1 MSTALHKKLFQEET
15 PLLEEHIDSGLKDF
29 LNSYKSPHTAGNTER
44 DGLYQRYTLDLAHP
58 LPEFDH
64 TLAKAYRASDQSV
77 TTRNLYAMVLANHLP
92 YRTKT
97 IEDLLELQH
106 PNLTSLIASGVC
118 HISLLGEFRQVLLL
132 ERPIGPSLSEIRKT
146 QPRLHEHLV
155 IDHILQPLC
164 KALVALSERQI
175 IHGAIHPDRIYLKK
189 ELILGECVSAPG
201 GYLQA
206 HLYEPLERMMTDPSS
221 KGVGDEKTDVYAV
234 GILAYELLYG
244 MDRFKTMTRE
254 EFIRMA
260 LTMGTYNV
268 LVNNLEVSENF
279 QDFFRGILNDDP
291 GERWSVSQLASWVG
305 GKRYNM
311 IAPPTPREAVR
322 PIRFNKEDYFS
333 RRALAN
339 AIHQQWRGA
348 IKEIFSL
355 KIDRWCEMSMHRPDL
370 AEKISRVQRLGGE
383 NAKETQ
389 NYDALTRLISILD
402 PMGPIRTLNFSMRVE
417 GIGMKLAD
425 LIHQGKAKEMR
436 EVIDIILND
445 LPTYWSALTEEQ
457 PAPHISRQI
466 WLLQRARNYIK
477 LKSLGFGVERAL
489 YDLNPTLPCQSELVK
504 KYHITNLPDLMRTL
518 DALASSIGGQQTF
531 VDRHLTGFIASKLE
545 MSKEVKLDELS
556 NIPELASNPEPIAL
570 RLLVKSQQKSGKIP
584 LTGLTAWVGIRIELI
599 MNAVHNRVIRKRLLM
614 QLKQTALEGSI
625 NELLTILANREMVT
639 RDQEGFSLAISLF
652 AVNKKRIEKLQDDT
666 VVNIYA
672 QSLGG
677 LIATTLGYGILSVA
691 GYFTL
696 SHVMGW

>member
-1 MSTALHKKLFQEET
+1 
-15 PLLEEHIDSGLKDF
+15 
-29 LNSYKSPHTAGNTER
+29 
-44 DGLYQRYTLDLAHP
+44 
-58 LPEFDH
+58 
-64 TLAKAYRASDQSV
+64 
-77 TTRNLYAMVLANHLP
+77 
-92 YRTKT
+92 
-97 IEDLLELQH
+97 
-106 PNLTSLIASGVC
+106 
-118 HISLLGEFRQVLLL
+118 
-132 ERPIGPSLSEIRKT
+132 
-146 QPRLHEHLV
+146 
-155 IDHILQPLC
+155 
-164 KALVALSERQI
+164 
-175 IHGAIHPDRIYLKK
+175 
-189 ELILGECVSAPG
+189 
-201 GYLQA
+201 
-206 HLYEPLERMMTDPSS
+206 
-221 KGVGDEKTDVYAV
+221 
-234 GILAYELLYG
+234 
-244 MDRFKTMTRE
+244 
-254 EFIRMA
+254 
-260 LTMGTYNV
+260 
-268 LVNNLEVSENF
+268 
-279 QDFFRGILNDDP
+279 
-291 GERWSVSQLASWVG
+291 
-305 GKRYNM
+305 
-311 IAPPTPREAVR
+311 
-322 PIRFNKEDYFS
+322 
-333 RRALAN
+333 
-339 AIHQQWRGA
+339 
-348 IKEIFSL
+348 
-355 KIDRWCEMSMHRPDL
+355 
-370 AEKISRVQRLGGE
+370 VQRLGGE

-584 LTGLTAWVGIRIELI
+584 LTGLAAWVGVRIELI
-599 MNAVHNRVIRKRLLM
+599 LNAVHNRVIRKRLLM